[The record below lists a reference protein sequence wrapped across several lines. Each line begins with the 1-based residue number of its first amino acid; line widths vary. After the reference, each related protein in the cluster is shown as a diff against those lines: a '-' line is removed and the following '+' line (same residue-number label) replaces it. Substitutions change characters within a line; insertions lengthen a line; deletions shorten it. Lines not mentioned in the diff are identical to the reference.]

1 MSCWNYY
8 PTDNDL
14 SKKLIQQHQK
24 YCKKINTIKCGLCDL
39 QLSNYGDK
47 NRHWIE
53 FHQAVPSV
61 QECLPTTGHSM
72 TATPKIMPKI
82 IQPLKQNVV
91 ADNLLPK
98 YKQAINS
105 KQPNDFNTLI
115 ATVQREYAN
124 LNENKAQHAD
134 LMINLDTSDSEADK

>member
-1 MSCWNYY
+1 
-8 PTDNDL
+8 
-14 SKKLIQQHQK
+14 
-24 YCKKINTIKCGLCDL
+24 
-39 QLSNYGDK
+39 
-47 NRHWIE
+47 
-53 FHQAVPSV
+53 
-61 QECLPTTGHSM
+61 M